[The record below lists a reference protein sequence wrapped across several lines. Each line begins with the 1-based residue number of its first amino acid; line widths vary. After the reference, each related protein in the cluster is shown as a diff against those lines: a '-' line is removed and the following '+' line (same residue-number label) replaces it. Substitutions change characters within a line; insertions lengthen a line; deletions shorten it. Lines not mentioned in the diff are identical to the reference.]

1 MNFNT
6 RVKLLALAS
15 VITIISSFVTRYALI
30 VLAVIILAFREDVA
44 ILALSIRHPVQ
55 PQLVIRDNYVYD
67 PVNKLVTPSC

>member
-30 VLAVIILAFREDVA
+30 ALA
-44 ILALSIRHPVQ
+44 
-55 PQLVIRDNYVYD
+55 
-67 PVNKLVTPSC
+67 